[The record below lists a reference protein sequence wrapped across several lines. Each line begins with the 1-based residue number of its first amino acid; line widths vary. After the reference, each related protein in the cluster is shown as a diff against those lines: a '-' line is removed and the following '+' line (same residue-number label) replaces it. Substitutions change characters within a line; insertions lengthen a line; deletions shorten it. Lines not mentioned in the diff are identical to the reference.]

1 MKNGDEQGNGRTT
14 VAHRTGPLTWKDLCL
29 DRRFQDLPYKI
40 ELNGRGQIIMS
51 PTRNFHGYFAYK
63 IGRLMEKH
71 LPDGEVI
78 MECAVDTADG
88 TKEADAAWV
97 SRNRWAVIRAE
108 YSSSIAPE
116 ICAEVMSRSN
126 TRQEMM
132 QKKDLYLG
140 AGAREYWL
148 CHEDGKLEFFDSSGP
163 LQRSKMCPKFPKV
176 IRKQ

>member
-1 MKNGDEQGNGRTT
+1 MKRGNEEGNGRTV
-14 VAHRTGPLTWKDLCL
+14 VAGRTEPLTWKDLCL
-29 DRRFQDLPYKI
+29 DSRFQDLPYKI

-51 PTRNFHGYFAYK
+51 PTRIRDGFYAFN
-63 IGRLMEKH
+63 IGHLIEQH

-78 MECAVDTADG
+78 IECAVDTADG

-97 SRNRWAVIRAE
+97 SRNRWAVIQAE

-116 ICAEVMSRSN
+116 ICAEVMSRST

-148 CHEDGKLEFFDSSGP
+148 CHEDGKLEFFDSTGE
-163 LQRSKMCPKFPKV
+163 LQESKMCPKFPKA
-176 IRKQ
+176 IRKM